1 MGSGSGDMV
10 FGGGWDAANPKTQV
24 TITVTLT
31 EEQAMA
37 LAQLAKR
44 CTDVT
49 FANQAASTREA
60 RVMFEAV
67 DGPLRDSLNA
77 AGFDP
82 R

>member
-1 MGSGSGDMV
+1 MAEEMV
-10 FGGGWDAANPKTQV
+10 FGGGWDVENPEAQV
-24 TITVTLT
+24 TLNVTLT

-44 CTDVT
+44 CTDVS
-49 FANQAASTREA
+49 FANQAASVREA
-60 RVMFEAV
+60 RIMFEAI